1 MKICL
6 QLHISNEIIPIKT
19 QNNKNS
25 GKKLSQMRRD
35 TNSSSSSHSFPW
47 KTNIQNHDAP
57 ANFLHFGVEKNPP
70 QVKLKRSCQ
79 YINVRIVHIYVYMY
93 KLISCHMPCK
103 CVQYIYI
110 YSVTSCTMQ
119 PLCKW
124 FQKEL
129 KGTSNDTGFPLRSY
143 FLGDLFRSWG
153 HLLRARIIM
162 RVDGKKILQYHWAFE

>member
-25 GKKLSQMRRD
+25 GKNFRKWEETQIHLHLPTVFHEKQTSKITTRLQISYTLGSKRTHLRWSWRD
-35 TNSSSSSHSFPW
+35 L
-47 KTNIQNHDAP
+47 
-57 ANFLHFGVEKNPP
+57 ANTLTWE
-70 QVKLKRSCQ
+70 L
-79 YINVRIVHIYVYMY
+79 YIYMY
-93 KLISCHMPCK
+93 ICINWFHATCH
-103 CVQYIYI
+103 VNVYNIYI

-162 RVDGKKILQYHWAFE
+162 RVDGKKKLQYHWAFE